1 MVFISYSIHIPFV
14 KKVLLVWLVC
24 LWEILL
30 LLTVSYSSLCWMYIA
45 KYHHCRAR
53 ENIKV
58 LVCTLVRTAPWLSS
72 LLRPRDA
79 TSWCW
84 VFVAFPVSLLTVS
97 LSLRET
103 INILVLRGLSWP
115 FHCIVVEIFLV
126 SFCRTF
132 GVHCQTLKEADL
144 FQLQYFVSFHVL
156 SKKKQLPNMYSLALM
171 YNLFCSTPAV

>member
-30 LLTVSYSSLCWMYIA
+30 LLTVSYSSLSWMYIA
-45 KYHHCRAR
+45 KYHYCRAR

-79 TSWCW
+79 ASWCW

-97 LSLRET
+97 LWEKHSL
-103 INILVLRGLSWP
+103 
-115 FHCIVVEIFLV
+115 HCCRNLFLV
-126 SFCRTF
+126 SFWRTF

-156 SKKKQLPNMYSLALM
+156 SKKKQLPNMYSLALI